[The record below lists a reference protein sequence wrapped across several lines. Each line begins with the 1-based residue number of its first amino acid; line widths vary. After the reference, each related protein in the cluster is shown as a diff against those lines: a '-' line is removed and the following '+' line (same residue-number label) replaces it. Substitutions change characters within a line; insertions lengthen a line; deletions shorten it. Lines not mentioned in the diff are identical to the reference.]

1 MKINIIKKT
10 IFHSSFVLF
19 AVMVTLIILDYFNPL
34 MGFLRRPISYAFIT
48 MFVLSVATNIVIYIL
63 KQFKAKNINSWKLY
77 KKLLL

>member
-1 MKINIIKKT
+1 MKINIIKKI

-48 MFVLSVATNIVIYIL
+48 MFILSVVSNIILYIL
-63 KQFKAKNINSWKLY
+63 NQFKTKNINS
-77 KKLLL
+77 